1 METVY
6 VVTKQTTTN
15 GTTTDVVKVTG
26 KDREEAILNGKIKL
40 YDTMKVF
47 KNESTM
53 VNAFCGIS
61 DLIDGLFIVSE
72 YWEKETVTE

>member
-6 VVTKQTTTN
+6 VVTRQTTTN
-15 GTTTDVVKVTG
+15 GTTTDVVKATG

-47 KNESTM
+47 KNEANM

>member
-6 VVTKQTTTN
+6 VVTRQTTTN
-15 GTTTDVVKVTG
+15 GTTTDVVNVTG